1 MFFGYLAHDTTR
13 ALCSK
18 FRLGNNLQTGLDA
31 NASTA
36 GSLFSSSVFEV
47 PPFQREYSWT
57 SDEVREFFGD
67 IQSALDQESYF
78 LGLIIITEEKSRRQI
93 VDGQQRIVTLSLLSA
108 ALYHEAKQRGREAL
122 ADRLKADFLRSI
134 NYSTDQTD
142 PRVVLT
148 DPKDNATLQDI
159 LENGTKAKKVKDAEG
174 VSAQMRASFDL
185 ISKALSLDLAS
196 DPFKRLGKWTEFITH
211 KLYFAVFAH
220 PDPATVYSLFEVI
233 NTRGRDLT
241 TADLLKN
248 YILSQTAE
256 DQKLATYHRWQTL
269 SGAFPASGSTS
280 FVQYIRHAVTVA
292 SGHVL
297 PRDLFAF
304 LAGRSK
310 SATKEPPTAN
320 GLLDLLEARFPLYS
334 QMVDPTLSGPA
345 DDFALR
351 VFLAL
356 NQLNVIT
363 VRPLMMAISDLEDPS
378 DGLEYVLKLVVRRM
392 VVGTLG
398 TGNIERRFSD
408 AARKVQDEK
417 AWEFLETEF
426 SDLNPSK
433 EDFINQL
440 KKRSFN
446 KGTLTF
452 LRSSI
457 IGKTIVPSEYKTL
470 HFVCPRTTTTWIG
483 FDDDERSV
491 WGPRIGNSFLSTV
504 SRRPEGA
511 LTWAGFKEVLMPTA
525 ADGEWLDVLNGY
537 ELWDVDAAKTV
548 GERLAEV
555 AGEIWYD

>member
-1 MFFGYLAHDTTR
+1 M
-13 ALCSK
+13 
-18 FRLGNNLQTGLDA
+18 GNTVQTGLDA

-57 SDEVREFFGD
+57 NDEVREFFED
-67 IQSALDQESYF
+67 IQGALEQESYF
-78 LGLIIITEEKSRRQI
+78 LGLIIITEKTNRRQI
-93 VDGQQRIVTLSLLSA
+93 VDGQQRIVTLSLLAA
-108 ALYHEAKQRGREAL
+108 ALFHEAKKRQRDAL

-142 PRVVLT
+142 PRVILT
-148 DPKDNATLQDI
+148 DPRDNETLQDI
-159 LENGTKAKKVKDAEG
+159 LNNGSEAKKAKNDKG
-174 VSAQMRASFDL
+174 VSAQMRASYDL
-185 ISKALSLDLAS
+185 ISKELAKDLAS

-248 YILSQTAE
+248 YILSQTKE
-256 DQKLATYHRWQTL
+256 DQKLEIYSRWQIL
-269 SGAFPASGSTS
+269 SSAFPAAGSTS
-280 FVQYIRHAVTVA
+280 FVQYIRHAVTVD

-304 LAGRSK
+304 LAGRTKTVS
-310 SATKEPPTAN
+310 KEPPSAY

-334 QMVDPTLSGPA
+334 QMVDPTLPGPA

-363 VRPLMMAISDLEDPS
+363 VRPLMMAVSNLADPHE
-378 DGLEYVLKLVVRRM
+378 GLEYILKLVVRRM

-408 AARKVQDEK
+408 AAKKVADENDW
-417 AWEFLETEF
+417 AFLKTDF

-433 EDFINQL
+433 EDFVSQL
-440 KKRSFN
+440 KKRSLN

-457 IGKTIVPSEYKTL
+457 VGKTIVPSEYETL
-470 HFVCPRTTTTWIG
+470 HFIVPRSVTSWAG
-483 FDDDERSV
+483 FDDDERSIWV
-491 WGPRIGNSFLSTV
+491 PRIGNSFLSTQ

-511 LTWAGFKEVLMPTA
+511 LTWVGFKEVLLPTA
-525 ADGEWLDVLNGY
+525 ADGELVDALNGY
-537 ELWDVDAAKTV
+537 GVWDSEAVKAF
-548 GERLAEV
+548 GEILAEA

>member
-1 MFFGYLAHDTTR
+1 MFNIFKDDEGPV
-13 ALCSK
+13 
-18 FRLGNNLQTGLDA
+18 QTELNA

-57 SDEVREFFGD
+57 SDEVREFFSD
-67 IQSALDQESYF
+67 IQGALDQESYF
-78 LGLIIITEEKSRRQI
+78 LGLVIITEDKTRRQI
-93 VDGQQRIVTLSLLSA
+93 VDGQQRIVTLSLLAA
-108 ALYHEAKQRGREAL
+108 ALYHEAQKRGREAL
-122 ADRLKADFLRSI
+122 ADRLQADFLRSI

-142 PRVVLT
+142 PRVILT
-148 DPKDNATLQDI
+148 DPKDNETLQDI
-159 LENGTKAKKVKDAEG
+159 LDHGSNAKKVKDGEG

-185 ISKALSLDLAS
+185 ISKALAADLAP

-248 YILSQTAE
+248 YILSQTKE
-256 DQKLATYHRWQTL
+256 DKKLEIYNRWQTL
-269 SGAFPASGSTS
+269 AGAFPSSGSTS
-280 FVQYIRHAVTVA
+280 YVQFIRHAVTVE

-310 SATKEPPTAN
+310 SATKEPPSAY

-334 QMVDPTLSGPA
+334 QMVDPTLTGPA
-345 DDFALR
+345 GDFALR

-363 VRPLMMAISDLEDPS
+363 VRPLMMAISDLDNPHA
-378 DGLEYVLKLVVRRM
+378 GLEYVLKLVVRRM

-408 AARKVQDEK
+408 AARRVYDEK
-417 AWEFLETEF
+417 TWAFLETEF
-426 SDLNPSK
+426 ADLNPSK
-433 EDFINQL
+433 DDFISQL

-457 IGKTIVPSEYKTL
+457 IGKTIAPSEYETM
-470 HFVCPRTTTTWIG
+470 HFIVPRATTDWPG
-483 FDDDERSV
+483 FNEDERSIWV
-491 WGPRIGNSFLSTV
+491 PRIGNTFLSTE

-511 LTWAGFKEVLMPTA
+511 LTWEGFKDVLMPTA
-525 ADGEWLDVLNGY
+525 VDGEWIDELKGY
-537 ELWDVDAAKTV
+537 DAWDVEAVKAV
-548 GERLAEV
+548 GESLAET
-555 AGEIWYD
+555 AGKIWYD

>member
-1 MFFGYLAHDTTR
+1 M
-13 ALCSK
+13 K
-18 FRLGNNLQTGLDA
+18 TGLDA
-31 NASTA
+31 NASSA

-47 PPFQREYSWT
+47 PPFQREYSW
-57 SDEVREFFGD
+57 SNDEVKEFFGD
-67 IQSALDQESYF
+67 IQGALDQDSYF
-78 LGLIIITEEKSRRQI
+78 LGLVIITEEKTRRQI
-93 VDGQQRIVTLSLLSA
+93 VDGQQRIVTLSLLAA
-108 ALYHEAKQRGREAL
+108 ALYHEAQKRGRDAL

-148 DPKDNATLQDI
+148 DPKDNETLQDI
-159 LENGTKAKKVKDAEG
+159 LDNGSEAKKAKDGEG
-174 VSAQMRASFDL
+174 VSAQMRSSYDL
-185 ISKALSLDLAS
+185 ISRSLAVDLSA

-248 YILSQTAE
+248 YILSQTKE
-256 DQKLATYHRWQTL
+256 DYKLEVYGRWQSL
-269 SGAFPASGSTS
+269 SGAFPASSSTS
-280 FVQYIRHAVTVA
+280 FVQYIRHAVTVD

-304 LAGRSK
+304 LAGRTK
-310 SATKEPPTAN
+310 SASKEPPSAY

-351 VFLAL
+351 VFSAL

-363 VRPLMMAISDLEDPS
+363 VRPLMMAISDLVDPRK
-378 DGLEYVLKLVVRRM
+378 GLEYVLKLVVRRM

-408 AARKVQDEK
+408 AARRVADEK
-417 AWEFLETEF
+417 SWAFLETEF
-426 SDLNPSK
+426 ADLNPSK
-433 EDFINQL
+433 EEFVNRIE
-440 KKRSFN
+440 KRSFN

-457 IGKTIVPSEYKTL
+457 IGETIVPNEYETL
-470 HFVCPRTTTTWIG
+470 HFILPRTVTDWGG
-483 FDDDERSV
+483 FDDDERSI
-491 WGPRIGNSFLSTV
+491 WGPRIGNSFLSTE

-511 LTWAGFKEVLMPTA
+511 LTWVGFKEVLLPTA
-525 ADGEWLDVLNGY
+525 ADGEWIDALNGY
-537 ELWDVDAAKTV
+537 NIWDVDAVKSV
-548 GERLAEV
+548 GEDLAKA

>member
-1 MFFGYLAHDTTR
+1 MQKEL
-13 ALCSK
+13 
-18 FRLGNNLQTGLDA
+18 NA
-31 NASTA
+31 NALTA
-36 GSLFSSSVFEV
+36 GSLFASSVFEV

-57 SDEVREFFGD
+57 SDEIREFFTD
-67 IQSALDQESYF
+67 IQSALEQNSYF
-78 LGLIIITEEKSRRQI
+78 LGLVIITEEENRRQI
-93 VDGQQRIVTLSLLSA
+93 VDGQQRIVTLSLLAA
-108 ALYHEAKQRGREAL
+108 ALYHEAQKRGRDAL

-148 DPKDNATLQDI
+148 DPKDNETLQDI
-159 LENGTKAKKVKDAEG
+159 LDHGSKAKKVKESES
-174 VSAQMRASFDL
+174 VSAQMRSSFDL
-185 ISKALSLDLAS
+185 ISKLLATDLAS

-248 YILSQTAE
+248 YILSQTTE
-256 DQKLATYHRWQTL
+256 DKKLEIYERWQTL
-269 SGAFPASGSTS
+269 ASAFPSSSSTS
-280 FVQYIRHAVTVA
+280 YVQFIRHVVTVE
-292 SGHVL
+292 SGHIL

-304 LAGRSK
+304 LAGRNI
-310 SATKEPPTAN
+310 SATKEPPTAY
-320 GLLDLLEARFPLYS
+320 GLLDLLEARFPVYS
-334 QMVDPTLSGPA
+334 QMVDPTLPGPA
-345 DDFALR
+345 DDLALR

-363 VRPLMMAISDLEDPS
+363 VRPLLMAISDLDDPHE
-378 DGLEYVLKLVVRRM
+378 GLEYILKLVVRRM

-408 AARKVQDEK
+408 AARKVHDEQT
-417 AWEFLETEF
+417 WEFLEAELA
-426 SDLNPSK
+426 DLNPVK

-440 KKRSFN
+440 KKRPFN

-457 IGKTIVPSEYKTL
+457 VSNSIAPDEYETM
-470 HFVCPRTTTTWIG
+470 HYIMPRNTDGWVG
-483 FDDDERSV
+483 FNEDERSI
-491 WGPRIGNSFLSTV
+491 WAPRIGNTLLSSE

-511 LTWAGFKEVLMPTA
+511 LTWQGVKEVLLPTA
-525 ADGEWLDVLNGY
+525 IKGEWIDKLGNYDV
-537 ELWDVDAAKTV
+537 WDVEAVRAV
-548 GERLAEV
+548 GEDLAEA
-555 AGEIWYD
+555 AGEIWYG

>member
-1 MFFGYLAHDTTR
+1 MQNEL
-13 ALCSK
+13 
-18 FRLGNNLQTGLDA
+18 NA

-36 GSLFSSSVFEV
+36 GSLFASSVFEV

-57 SDEVREFFGD
+57 NDEVREFFSD
-67 IQSALDQESYF
+67 IQGALDQDSYF
-78 LGLIIITEEKSRRQI
+78 LGLVIITEEKARRQV
-93 VDGQQRIVTLSLLSA
+93 VDGQQRIVTLSLLAA
-108 ALYHEAKQRGREAL
+108 ALYHEALKRGRDAL
-122 ADRLKADFLRSI
+122 ADRIKADFLRSI

-148 DPKDNATLQDI
+148 DQKDNETLQDI
-159 LENGTKAKKVKDAEG
+159 LDHGSKANKLKEAEG
-174 VSAQMRASFDL
+174 VSAQMRASFEL
-185 ISKALSLDLAS
+185 ISKALAADLAA

-248 YILSQTAE
+248 YLLSQTAE
-256 DQKLATYHRWQTL
+256 DKKLEIYNRWQAL
-269 SGAFPASGSTS
+269 AGAFPSSGSTS
-280 FVQYIRHAVTVA
+280 YVQFIRHAVTVE

-304 LAGRSK
+304 LAGRSR
-310 SATKEPPTAN
+310 SATKEPPTAY

-345 DDFALR
+345 GDFALR

-363 VRPLMMAISDLEDPS
+363 VRPLLMAISDLESPDE
-378 DGLEYVLKLVVRRM
+378 GLEFVLKLVVRRM

-408 AARKVQDEK
+408 AARKVYDEK
-417 AWEFLETEF
+417 SWTFLEPEF
-426 SDLNPSK
+426 SDLNPSAD
-433 EDFINQL
+433 EFISQL

-446 KGTLTF
+446 KATLTF
-452 LRSSI
+452 LRTTI
-457 IGKTIVPSEYKTL
+457 ISKTIAPSEYETM
-470 HFVCPRTTTTWIG
+470 HFIVPRATSNWTG
-483 FDDDERSV
+483 FSEDERSIWV
-491 WGPRIGNSFLSTV
+491 PRIGNSFLSTEG
-504 SRRPEGA
+504 RRPEGA
-511 LTWAGFKEVLMPTA
+511 LTWEGFKEVLMPTA
-525 ADGEWLDVLNGY
+525 VGGEWIKKLKEYDT
-537 ELWDVDAAKTV
+537 WDVEAVKEV
-548 GERLAEV
+548 GENLADA
-555 AGEIWYD
+555 AGEIWYG

>member
-1 MFFGYLAHDTTR
+1 M
-13 ALCSK
+13 
-18 FRLGNNLQTGLDA
+18 QTELNA
-31 NASTA
+31 SASTA
-36 GSLFSSSVFEV
+36 GSLFASSEFEV

-67 IQSALDQESYF
+67 IQGALDQESYF
-78 LGLIIITEEKSRRQI
+78 LGLIIITEEKARRQI
-93 VDGQQRIVTLSLLSA
+93 VDGQQRIVTLSLLAA
-108 ALYHEAKQRGREAL
+108 ALYHEAQKRGREAL

-148 DPKDNATLQDI
+148 DPRDNETLQDI
-159 LENGTKAKKVKDAEG
+159 LDNGPKAKKAKDAEG

-185 ISKALSLDLAS
+185 ISKALATDLAA

-248 YILSQTAE
+248 YILSQTSE
-256 DQKLATYHRWQTL
+256 VNKLEIYNRWQSL
-269 SGAFPASGSTS
+269 STAFPASGTTS
-280 FVQYIRHAVTVA
+280 FVQFIRHTVTVN

-310 SATKEPPTAN
+310 SVSKEPPTAN
-320 GLLDLLEARFPLYS
+320 GLLDLLEARFPLYF
-334 QMVDPTLSGPA
+334 QMMDPALSGPA

-363 VRPLMMAISDLEDPS
+363 VRPLMMAISDLVSPHE
-378 DGLEYVLKLVVRRM
+378 GLEYVLKLVVRRM

-408 AARKVQDEK
+408 AARKVSDEK
-417 AWEFLETEF
+417 TWEFLKTDF
-426 SDLNPSK
+426 LDLNPSK
-433 EDFINQL
+433 DDFVNQL

-457 IGKTIVPSEYKTL
+457 IGHTIVPSEYETL
-470 HFVCPRTTTTWIG
+470 HFILPRTVTGWPG
-483 FDDDERSV
+483 FDDDERSI
-491 WGPRIGNSFLSTV
+491 WAPRIGNTFLSTE

-511 LTWAGFKEVLMPTA
+511 LNWAGFKQALMPTA
-525 ADGEWLDVLNGY
+525 AEGEWTDVLNEY
-537 ELWDVDAAKTV
+537 DEWNVEAVKAV
-548 GERLAEV
+548 GGDLAEV